1 MEVGHAAPFRK
12 VPTGVLMGG
21 DSLSVKRTVQSLVDD
36 VFQLL
41 ELTPSPGE
49 RYLLK
54 LCDSEEFLR
63 K

>member
-1 MEVGHAAPFRK
+1 MEVGHAAPSRK
-12 VPTGVLMGG
+12 VPPGVLMGG

-54 LCDSEEFLR
+54 LCDSEELLR